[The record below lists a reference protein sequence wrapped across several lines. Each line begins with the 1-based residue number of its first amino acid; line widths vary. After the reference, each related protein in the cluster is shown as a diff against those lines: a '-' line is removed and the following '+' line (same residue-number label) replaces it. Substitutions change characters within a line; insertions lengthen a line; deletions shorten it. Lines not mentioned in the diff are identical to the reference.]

1 MNSSIR
7 AKAERGG
14 ETKRLGLPRWMTMF
28 ACACLVCCLGC
39 GYPEVSPKVY
49 EITKA
54 LYSVCNLKRDGDLDK
69 VTNVISKAATDSE
82 LSDDES
88 EWLLAIV
95 QKARNGEWEA
105 AAQEAHSILKDQ
117 VDL

>member
-7 AKAERGG
+7 GKVERRVRAKR
-14 ETKRLGLPRWMTMF
+14 TDRPRWMAML
-28 ACACLVCCLGC
+28 ACVCLVCCQGC
-39 GYPEVSPKVY
+39 GYPEVGPKAY

-54 LYSVCNLKRDGDLDK
+54 LYSVCNLKRQDDLDK
-69 VTNVISKAATDSE
+69 VTDAISQAVTNSE
-82 LSDDES
+82 LSEAES

-95 QKARNGEWEA
+95 EQARIGEWDA